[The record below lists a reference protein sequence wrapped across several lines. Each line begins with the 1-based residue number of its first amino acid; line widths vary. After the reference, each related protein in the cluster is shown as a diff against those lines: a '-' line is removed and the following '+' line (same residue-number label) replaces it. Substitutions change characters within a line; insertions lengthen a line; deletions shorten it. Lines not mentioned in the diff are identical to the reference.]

1 MKIGGIRPIIN
12 TMAVTAM
19 LIGSAG
25 ARTKKLPSELR
36 GMFKEPVTIVAK
48 DVKETLSG
56 KKTEI
61 FKLSNGCTMARIP
74 NKVTIYYPEG
84 NNKTMIKNSASDV
97 LSIARNKNGNTT
109 AFELSTQRTMTK
121 DNVEFGLDNEFNP
134 VDLKQSIPSPDDP
147 NLLILGNKKII
158 MENSDSTTSFHQLDS
173 LNNYEKTTIISN
185 TTGNT
190 YTTNPNFNNITFETD
205 LNGNLKTVSGISTQT
220 TGKNAGKAIPF
231 SFVNTGTVDTAAA
244 QKDLSMS
251 NLISK

>member
-1 MKIGGIRPIIN
+1 MKLGGIRPIIN
-12 TMAVTAM
+12 TMAMATM

-36 GMFKEPVTIVAK
+36 GMFKEPVKIVAK
-48 DVKETLSG
+48 DVRKTLDG
-56 KKTEI
+56 KTEI
-61 FKLSNGCTMARIP
+61 FQLSNDCKMARIP
-74 NKVTIYYPEG
+74 NKVTLYYPEG
-84 NNKTMIKNSASDV
+84 NNKTMIKNASGDV

-121 DNVEFGLDNEFNP
+121 DNVALGLDNEFNP
-134 VDLKQSIPSPDDP
+134 VDMAQSIPSPNDS
-147 NLLILGNKKII
+147 NLFILGNKKII
-158 MENSDSTTSFHQLDS
+158 METSDSTTSFHQLDS
-173 LNNYEKTTIISN
+173 LNNYEKTTTISN

-205 LNGNLKTVSGISTQT
+205 LNGNLKTVSGTSTQT

-231 SFVNTGTVDTAAA
+231 SFVNTGTVDTSAV